1 MRYAICY
8 VSTAKSNLLK
18 DEINEILSMTEI
30 ANNQRGITGLLLYSE
45 GNFFQIIEGEKEET
59 ERLYKDIKNDA
70 RHFNLIKVFGKEI
83 SKDSF
88 DGYKSD
94 FISEDTRYSSERL
107 QNYKLY
113 LEILDKPTKNAV
125 ANILKAFIV

>member
-8 VSTAKSNLLK
+8 VSTAKTYLSRT
-18 DEINEILSMTEI
+18 EISRILSSSETS
-30 ANNQRGITGLLLYSE
+30 NNQEDITGLLLYSE
-45 GNFFQIIEGEKEET
+45 GNFFQIIEGNREQIME
-59 ERLYKDIKNDA
+59 LYKCIENDP
-70 RHFNLIKVFGKEI
+70 RHFNLIKLFGKEVHNEA
-83 SKDSF
+83 F

-107 QNYKLY
+107 HNYALY
-113 LEILDKPTKNAV
+113 LEILDDATKKAV